1 MVSGFLKEG
10 AFFLSWLAT
19 PLSFLSFF
27 LYPKKP
33 YGYPPFLSLFLF
45 ISQETLI
52 SFLQK

>member
-1 MVSGFLKEG
+1 MSIEQLIKKKEECMVSGFLKEG

-33 YGYPPFLSLFLF
+33 
-45 ISQETLI
+45 
-52 SFLQK
+52 